1 MTRRSEPLVLFIA
14 SLNLFLVGLVSAD
27 DKQPAKTGQSGN
39 SISGC
44 MTTACHGANS
54 ASDAPLWQR
63 AGSIWFDQDPHAQAY
78 TSLQTELSKNIVW
91 RMTKRE
97 MAVGSIDYKAFLEIK
112 CVSCHASELAPV
124 SKRNLG
130 GDCQICHGPADAW
143 DDTHFSQEWQS
154 LGVKRFEDRKMVNV
168 ESIALRAAV
177 CSSCH
182 VGELSRIAGRDREVD
197 HQLMASGHPPMYFD
211 FELFSRRYPKHW
223 ETNDELAQ
231 YSKSSRLRSWRIGK
245 LQASIARTKML
256 TARAEKAQQSDS
268 SHDWPELTEYSC
280 TNCHHALEQ
289 PSWRQAKGANAS
301 YLWDSWCTS
310 LLSQAIG
317 ENSSVALS
325 NQLEEL
331 TKEMERIAPSAYAV
345 QSKSERVLNLLESE
359 LKSVIDTNHWPDAD
373 LTSQLAEL
381 LKLEPTLSSWESA
394 AQWYILTESIA
405 DGLNMD
411 ASKKRFSKLT
421 KQGFF
426 GEPKTWLRNDESTR
440 PNSSDF
446 RPGFL
451 SDYSDTLFQELR
463 SRELRSRP

>member
-1 MTRRSEPLVLFIA
+1 MKRRSQRLVVLMA
-14 SLNLFLVGLVSAD
+14 SMNWCLVAFASAE
-27 DKQPAKTGQSGN
+27 DKQPPKTGASGN

-44 MTTACHGANS
+44 MTTACHGANI
-54 ASDAPLWQR
+54 ASDAPIWQR

-78 TSLQTELSKNIVW
+78 TSLQNDLSKNIVW

-97 MAVGSIDYKAFLEIK
+97 MVVSSSEYNAFLENK

-130 GDCQICHGPADAW
+130 GDCQICHGSADAW
-143 DDTHFSQEWQS
+143 DDIHFSKEWQS
-154 LGVKRFEDRKMVNV
+154 LGATRFEDRKMVNV

-223 ETNDELAQ
+223 ETKDELAQ
-231 YSKSSRLRSWRIGK
+231 YGKSSRLRSWRIGK
-245 LQASIARTKML
+245 LQASIARLKML

-268 SHDWPELTEYSC
+268 IHDWPELTEYSC

-289 PSWRQAKGANAS
+289 PSWRQAKGAKAS
-301 YLWDSWCTS
+301 YEWDSWCTS
-310 LLSQAIG
+310 LLREAIG
-317 ENSSVALS
+317 ENASVAIS

-331 TKEMERIAPSAYAV
+331 KKEMERISPSAYAV
-345 QSKSERVLNLLESE
+345 QSKSERVRELLEME
-359 LKSVIDTNHWPDAD
+359 LKIVIDTNQWPDAD
-373 LTSQLAEL
+373 LTSRLEEL
-381 LKLEPTLSSWESA
+381 LKAEPTLSSWESA

-405 DGLNMD
+405 EGLKMD
-411 ASKKRFSKLT
+411 VSKNRFSKLT
-421 KQGFF
+421 EEKFF
-426 GEPKTWLRNDESTR
+426 SPPKTWLRNDESTR
-440 PNSSDF
+440 PNPSGF
-446 RPGFL
+446 RPGLL
-451 SDYSDTLFQELR
+451 SEYSNTLFQELR
-463 SRELRSRP
+463 TRP